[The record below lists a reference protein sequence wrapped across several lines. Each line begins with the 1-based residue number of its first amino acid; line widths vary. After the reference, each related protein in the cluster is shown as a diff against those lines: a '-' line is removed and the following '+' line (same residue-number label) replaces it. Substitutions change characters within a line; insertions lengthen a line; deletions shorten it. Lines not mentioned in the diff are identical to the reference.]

1 MLAAQRY
8 VPQCIPDRRPLIT
21 WSLVAAGAFVVV
33 ALLFAA
39 PVARAN
45 GSTSTA
51 FLIYEI
57 FSHVCHQ
64 SPERSFFVAGNALAV
79 CARCTGLYVGFAAA
93 VVAYPFLT
101 SLKRIHTPD
110 RKWLFIAATPLAIDF
125 ALGFLG
131 IWENTHTSRFL
142 TGALL
147 AAVSVFFIMP
157 GLVQLSLY
165 QRLFRPTGTIH
176 DNLRNTSTKVTS
188 EEVAASPSDY
198 SAPLR
203 RI

>member
-1 MLAAQRY
+1 MLGSNQY
-8 VPQCIPDRRPLIT
+8 VPQCGNNRRPVMM
-21 WSLVAAGAFVVV
+21 WALVVLGGLFFV

-39 PVARAN
+39 PVAKAS
-45 GSTSTA
+45 GWQGASFA
-51 FLIYEI
+51 IYEA

-64 SPERSFFVAGNALAV
+64 DPERSFHLAAFPLAV

-93 VVAYPFLT
+93 VAFYPAMT
-101 SLKRIHTPD
+101 SLKRTHTPE
-110 RKWLFIAATPLAIDF
+110 RKWLFIAAAPLAIDF
-125 ALGFLG
+125 GLGLLG
-131 IWENTHTSRFL
+131 IWENSHSSRFL

-157 GLVQLSLY
+157 GLIQLSLNE
-165 QRLFRPTGTIH
+165 RRFHPKGIIH
-176 DNLRNTSTKVTS
+176 DKPRNTSTKATS